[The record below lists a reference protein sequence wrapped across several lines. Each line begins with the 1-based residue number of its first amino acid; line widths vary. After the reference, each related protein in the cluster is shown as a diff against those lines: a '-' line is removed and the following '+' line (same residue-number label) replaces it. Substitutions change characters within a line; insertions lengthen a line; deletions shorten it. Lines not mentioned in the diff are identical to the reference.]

1 MTIIIVLNLPSHKNI
16 LIADR
21 GGYYMQ
27 HKKILIFIIDSG
39 TKDNLL
45 TFSKNVYEKALW
57 KGQLLPVSEGHT
69 VTSAFALMTGQL
81 IYNEKF
87 GYKMPIGDWV
97 YRTNGEKYKQGK
109 HGIVQLRRRCR

>member
-1 MTIIIVLNLPSHKNI
+1 MDIIPSPDLQPYKNI

-57 KGQLLPVSEGHT
+57 KGQLVPLTEGHT
-69 VTSAFALMTGQL
+69 VTSALALLTGQ
-81 IYNEKF
+81 IVYNEKF
-87 GYKMPIGDWV
+87 GTKCQSATGCTD
-97 YRTNGEKYKQGK
+97 
-109 HGIVQLRRRCR
+109 